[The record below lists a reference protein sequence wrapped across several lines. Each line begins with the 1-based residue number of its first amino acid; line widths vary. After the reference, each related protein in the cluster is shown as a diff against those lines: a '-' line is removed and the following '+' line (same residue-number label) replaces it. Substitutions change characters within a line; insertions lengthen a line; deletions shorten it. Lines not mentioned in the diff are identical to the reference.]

1 VPEHTPPPSDTPEA
15 AVPPEKLGWW
25 ALFSAFAAFLFVGVP
40 LQMLSAGAGIWFTEV
55 FLFFGLGWALTR
67 WSGRAPAP
75 YLGLAWPGALPL
87 LFALGVAVA
96 NYFAVVI
103 PLQFLVQLLAPRSW
117 VEMFDQTQVFEKRT
131 GLELFLAVTGAVAA
145 APIGEEVIFRGLL
158 LQGLLRRGVLVIPAV
173 VASALIFSLCHVNP
187 IGFPALFELG
197 VVFGLIYVRTRSVL
211 PGMVAHLGSNL
222 TATLLYL
229 VSRGQD
235 SGPVEASQIPAVLTT
250 SVLAWGVLGLV
261 LAAAGRIPGAW
272 GRPMAKE
279 VLLPRV
285 PLTRALA
292 PWVVSGVT
300 LLGAW
305 ALADR
310 RSLAVDVADFQVRL
324 PPPRPGEPK
333 WAAERRAELESLRE
347 EVRGGKVPLERYVAR
362 RRKLAEQLGRGSEH
376 GVPDP
381 APR

>member
-1 VPEHTPPPSDTPEA
+1 
-15 AVPPEKLGWW
+15 LGWL
-25 ALFSAFAAFLFVGVP
+25 ALVGAFAAFLFVGVP

-55 FLFFGLGWALTR
+55 FLFFGLGWALVR

-103 PLQFLVQLLAPRSW
+103 PLQFFVQLLAPRSW

-158 LQGLLRRGVLVIPAV
+158 LQGMLRRGVMVVPAV

-229 VSRGQD
+229 VSKGQD

-250 SVLAWGVLGLV
+250 SLLAWGVLALV
-261 LAAAGRIPGAW
+261 LVAAHRVPGAW
-272 GRPMAKE
+272 GRPMAE
-279 VLLPRV
+279 EILLPRV

-292 PWVVSGVT
+292 PWVVSGVV

-310 RSLAVDVADFQVRL
+310 RSLAVDMADLQVRL
-324 PPPRPGEPK
+324 PAPRAGEPA
-333 WAAERRAELESLRE
+333 WAAKRRAELESLRE
-347 EVRGGKVPLERYVAR
+347 DVRGGKVPLERYVTR
-362 RRKLAEQLGRGSEH
+362 RRMLAEQLGRGS
-376 GVPDP
+376 GDAVPDP
-381 APR
+381 AR

>member
-1 VPEHTPPPSDTPEA
+1 MPEHTPPPSDAPEA
-15 AVPPEKLGWW
+15 AVPADRLGWW
-25 ALFSAFAAFLFVGVP
+25 ALIGAFAAFVSVGVP

-55 FLFFGLGWALTR
+55 FLFFGLGWALVR

-87 LFALGVAVA
+87 LFALGVAVT

-103 PLQFLVQLLAPRSW
+103 PLQFFVQLLAPRSW
-117 VEMFDQTQVFEKRT
+117 VEMFDQTQVFERRS

-158 LQGLLRRGVLVIPAV
+158 LQGWLRRGVAVVPAV

-211 PGMVAHLGSNL
+211 PGMAAHLGSNL

-229 VSRGQD
+229 VSKGQD
-235 SGPVEASQIPAVLTT
+235 SGPVEAAQLPAVLVT
-250 SVLAWGVLGLV
+250 SALAWGVLGLV
-261 LAAAGRIPGAW
+261 LAAARRIPGAW
-272 GRPMAKE
+272 GRPMAEE

-285 PLTRALA
+285 RLTRALA
-292 PWVVSGVT
+292 PWVVSGVV

-310 RSLAVDVADFQVRL
+310 RSLSLDMADLQVRL
-324 PPPRPGEPK
+324 PPPRAGEPS
-333 WAAERRAELESLRE
+333 WAAKRRAELESLRE
-347 EVRGGKVPLERYVAR
+347 EVRGGKAPLERYVGQ
-362 RRKLAEQLGRGSEH
+362 RRKLAEQLGPGASEAA
-376 GVPDP
+376 PDP
-381 APR
+381 ASR